1 MLGMGCTLLGQ
12 AWILGYPLPARRA
25 GHANEGEELRAE
37 YAQSSLIACSKIPPQ
52 SGPVGEGSLAH
63 PLLGPVFSSCPLH
76 CPPPCPMFSELAS
89 SSRVAKNRAC
99 RC

>member
-1 MLGMGCTLLGQ
+1 MLGMGCTLPGQ
-12 AWILGYPLPARRA
+12 AWILGCPVPACWV
-25 GHANEGEELRAE
+25 GHANEEEELRAE
-37 YAQSSLIACSKIPPQ
+37 YAHSSLIACSKIPPQ

-63 PLLGPVFSSCPLH
+63 PLLGPVFSSCALY
-76 CPPPCPMFSELAS
+76 CPPPYPVFSEPAS